1 MQHVGWVG
9 LGVMGSEIT
18 QRLIAKGHSVVGH
31 NRTRAKAAALEAMG
45 MGWGPSPR
53 SVAET
58 SDIVCSMVTD
68 TKALHAVTDGPD
80 GILAGLGPGKLYV
93 DMSTVSPAASREL
106 TGRVSATGAVMLN
119 APVSGSVV
127 TIRQGQLAV
136 MVSGARAAYERARPF
151 LLDIGPKVTHVGEDP
166 GLALA
171 MKIAVNLNLQ
181 VQMQAF
187 CEAVLLAE
195 KAGVPRELAVEILSL
210 DTAADV
216 FVNTVVTS
224 PMVKYRGPFVLKMPE
239 VAWFNV
245 NMMQKDMNL
254 ALEMGQRLD
263 VPLPAT
269 AISNEFLTAARAMGL
284 AHHDMAIV
292 FDVLA
297 ALAGVEVER

>member
-1 MQHVGWVG
+1 
-9 LGVMGSEIT
+9 
-18 QRLIAKGHSVVGH
+18 
-31 NRTRAKAAALEAMG
+31 
-45 MGWGPSPR
+45 
-53 SVAET
+53 
-58 SDIVCSMVTD
+58 
-68 TKALHAVTDGPD
+68 
-80 GILAGLGPGKLYV
+80 
-93 DMSTVSPAASREL
+93 
-106 TGRVSATGAVMLN
+106 VSAFYRLVCGIVVEEGFRVNGRKTRRMRRGERQRVTGLVVNERLN
-119 APVSGSVV
+119 VP
-127 TIRQGQLAV
+127 RD
-136 MVSGARAAYERARPF
+136 AYERARPN
-151 LLDIGPKVTHVGEDP
+151 LLDIGPKVTHVGEEH

-195 KAGVPRELAVEILSL
+195 KAGVPRETAVEILSL

-216 FVNTVVTS
+216 YVNTVVTS
-224 PMVKYRGPFVLKMPE
+224 PMVKYRGPFVLKIPE

-254 ALEMGQRLD
+254 ALDMGQRLN
-263 VPLPAT
+263 VPLLAT
-269 AISNEFLTAARAMGL
+269 ALCNEFLTAARAMGL